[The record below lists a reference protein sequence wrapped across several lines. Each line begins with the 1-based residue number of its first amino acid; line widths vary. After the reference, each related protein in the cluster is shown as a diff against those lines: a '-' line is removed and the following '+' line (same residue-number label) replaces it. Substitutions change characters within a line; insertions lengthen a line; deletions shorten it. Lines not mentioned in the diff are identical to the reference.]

1 MFSIYNVMKDYS
13 IKNII
18 KNQLFAFTRL
28 MLVCLSM
35 YLFVA
40 CQKVGPYT
48 VTTTVS
54 GKLTAANS
62 NRVLA
67 NAKIN
72 LVKVVAVGHT
82 LKDRILD
89 STRSDALGHY
99 SFTFDESS
107 GEAYNGF
114 QIVCYYP
121 DYYSTR
127 DLTGPFPTGRHFE
140 LGGVQVYNPEL
151 HPYAWVKIKCE
162 LDNSV
167 TLLSVN
173 KTFGEY
179 LSPSVS
185 NPGNEEFILK
195 TKGNYWNVI
204 TSFLYYND
212 GRREILQDSIYCG
225 NNDTTTLIIK
235 N

>member
-1 MFSIYNVMKDYS
+1 MKDCS

-18 KNQLFAFTRL
+18 MNHLLACTKL

-72 LVKVVAVGHT
+72 LVKVVGVGHT

-89 STRSDALGHY
+89 STRSDALGNY

-107 GEAYNGF
+107 GAAHNRF

-140 LGGVQVYNPEL
+140 LGGVQVYNPQL
-151 HPYAWVKIKCE
+151 NPHAWVRIQCD
-162 LDNSV
+162 LDDTYIRLDINP
-167 TLLSVN
+167 
-173 KTFGEY
+173 TFGEINGVVMSY
-179 LSPSVS
+179 PDGKSI
-185 NPGNEEFILK
+185 ILK
-195 TKGNYWNVI
+195 TKGNEWNRI
-204 TSFLYYND
+204 NHFLYRNNGDYYA
-212 GRREILQDSIYCG
+212 LSDSIYCG
-225 NNDTTTLIIK
+225 NNDTTTFII
-235 N
+235 NN